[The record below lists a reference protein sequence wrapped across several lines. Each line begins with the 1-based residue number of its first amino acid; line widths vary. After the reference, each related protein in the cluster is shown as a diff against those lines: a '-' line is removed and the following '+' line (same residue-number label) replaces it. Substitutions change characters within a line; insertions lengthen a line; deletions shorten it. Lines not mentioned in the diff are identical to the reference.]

1 MSGLMQH
8 IQLPGNITNG
18 KFSWIPV
25 PERPTNG
32 SVPIST
38 STMDPFW
45 YVPPDQFAGLV
56 WTNTSML
63 ENSQEKLENVNENL
77 FFWVVVAVYSTCVNM
92 VISLLCHLSK
102 CLVMPK
108 PPKMTTQVRLDQ
120 QNSGVRRTY
129 YRIPFLNWIMSKAVS
144 RDSGKSSWQ
153 CTVRTNC
160 CVYQAVYTCGA
171 CHLKR
176 PRSQSSLDYVIR
188 TFDPRGATALEFTG
202 LEKLDSSE
210 AANVKREFE
219 LDQPASSLL
228 QVPSRSANRITTKRQ
243 NVPILPRVALFFVH
257 LLAVLD
263 IIQVICDYIFP
274 FILRSPQVENM
285 IPSRMRY
292 HLDCHLRIM
301 ISMPTRFVVEW
312 TLVVYGVERLI
323 TTIRRKPLFRAYPKR
338 VTDHVELNALKVKIG
353 MSLFIV
359 IMFAACSNYFIIVGQ
374 PTALIDATG
383 RKYRRLIVSCNI
395 RKEFQQLNTRV
406 LTYVKLFLFTCIP
419 QLITLVCLTSIAFI
433 WSLHRIFFCQ
443 TARAHP
449 QTDLSSVQIKLW
461 YSVLV
466 IDEIM
471 RQTLEGL
478 RNPGVH
484 MTCDKNPV
492 DLQYA
497 DDIVLVFEGEE
508 KAPFIGH
515 RFCGKA
521 YSVQVAPFGSSWTNE
536 ARKTGLQT
544 VFRPELTGAHMS
556 STGPAQNCSCIV
568 LNYEEAACE
577 IRGVNGTYRRLRP
590 LFNYTWHRPATWLQ
604 ISSWTLNT
612 GSDTGNNEQ

>member
-1 MSGLMQH
+1 ML
-8 IQLPGNITNG
+8 I
-18 KFSWIPV
+18 
-25 PERPTNG
+25 PERTTND
-32 SVPIST
+32 SMPIST

-45 YVPPDQFAGLV
+45 YVPPDQLAGLI
-56 WTNTSML
+56 WTNNSML
-63 ENSQEKLENVNENL
+63 ENGQEKLENVNENL
-77 FFWVVVAVYSTCVNM
+77 FFWMVVAVYSTCVNV

-108 PPKMTTQVRLDQ
+108 TPKMATQVRLDQ
-120 QNSGVRRTY
+120 RNSGVRSTY
-129 YRIPFLNWIMSKAVS
+129 YRIPIFNWIMSKAVS

-153 CTVRTNC
+153 CTVRTDC

-176 PRSQSSLDYVIR
+176 PQSQSSLDYVIR
-188 TFDPRGATALEFTG
+188 TSDPRGVTALESTDLDK
-202 LEKLDSSE
+202 LESSE
-210 AANVKREFE
+210 AANGKRELD

-228 QVPSRSANRITTKRQ
+228 QVPNRSANRVTTRRQ

-301 ISMPTRFVVEW
+301 LSMPTRFVVEW

-338 VTDHVELNALKVKIG
+338 VTDHVEMNALKVKIG

-383 RKYRRLIVSCNI
+383 KKYRRLIVSCNI

-406 LTYVKLFLFTCIP
+406 LNYVKLFLFTCIP

-433 WSLHRIFFCQ
+433 WSLHRIFFQ
-443 TARAHP
+443 TALALP
-449 QTDLSSVQIKLW
+449 QTDVCEFDSPNYLFASNMCTAMFCVHGLLRLGFQSLTNLKSIGETIMKRSLGHGTLSWEPKLAMMRIAITPTIIF
-461 YSVLV
+461 VLLAFLL
-466 IDEIM
+466 IE
-471 RQTLEGL
+471 RRKGL
-478 RNPGVH
+478 RES
-484 MTCDKNPV
+484 TYLTV
-492 DLQYA
+492 DLVPSPLPS
-497 DDIVLVFEGEE
+497 DLCSIEE
-508 KAPFIGH
+508 NPPHCK
-515 RFCGKA
+515 
-521 YSVQVAPFGSSWTNE
+521 
-536 ARKTGLQT
+536 
-544 VFRPELTGAHMS
+544 
-556 STGPAQNCSCIV
+556 
-568 LNYEEAACE
+568 
-577 IRGVNGTYRRLRP
+577 
-590 LFNYTWHRPATWLQ
+590 
-604 ISSWTLNT
+604 
-612 GSDTGNNEQ
+612 